1 MEGIK
6 MSITFNASEILEM
19 AIQIEKNGQKFYR
32 KAAQI
37 VSDKKA
43 GKLLLDLADMEVKHE
58 LIFKEMKEHLTEKE
72 KELMVYDPDDEAS
85 MYLQAFADGYIFNMR
100 KDISAQLTGKES
112 PSDIFNTAI
121 GIEKDSIVFYVGLKD
136 FLPTEAGKEKVE
148 NVIREEKNH
157 IAILNGMIK
166 QYKQ

>member
-37 VSDKKA
+37 ISDKKV
-43 GKLLLDLADMEVKHE
+43 GKLLLDLAEMEVKHE
-58 LIFKEMKEHLTEKE
+58 LIFREMKEHLTEKE
-72 KELMVYDPDDEAS
+72 KELMIYDPDDEAS
-85 MYLQAFADGYIFNMR
+85 LYLQAFADGYIFNMR
-100 KDISAQLTGKES
+100 KDVSEQLTGKES
-112 PSDIFNTAI
+112 IADIFKTAI

-136 FLPTEAGKEKVE
+136 FVPTEAGKEKVE
-148 NVIREEKNH
+148 NVIKEEKSH
-157 IAILNGMIK
+157 ITILNEKIK
-166 QYKQ
+166 QYK